1 MKLFQMPPN
10 LPLTIDTVR
19 GGAEWVEIG
28 GSIDWEAGEPKP
40 EVPPAPQPVVVEPE
54 GARGSDL
61 KS

>member
-10 LPLTIDTVR
+10 LPLTIDSVR
-19 GGAEWVEIG
+19 GGVQLVEIA

-54 GARGSDL
+54 KPGQ
-61 KS
+61 